1 MTQAEDKQDDNTKL
15 HPSNQLTGKQADR
28 NSSSYAV
35 GYRKP
40 PVMTRFK
47 KGQSGNPRG
56 RPKGS
61 HSPKALLRAAL
72 SAPVRVSEA
81 GEIKTIAQRE
91 ALFRALVAR
100 AVKGDNR
107 ATAQVIDLIER
118 YGLSD
123 DLNEGDMKI
132 TVTIGG
138 QEPMAPYKRRQ

>member
-1 MTQAEDKQDDNTKL
+1 MTRPDDKTGIGASPDDIHQTMKEAKV
-15 HPSNQLTGKQADR
+15 SA
-28 NSSSYAV
+28 SSPYTV
-35 GYRKP
+35 GYCRP

-56 RPKGS
+56 RPKGA
-61 HSPKALLRAAL
+61 HSSKALLQAAL
-72 SAPVRVSEA
+72 AAPVRITEA

-123 DLNEGDMKI
+123 DLKEGGMKI

-138 QEPMAPYKRRQ
+138 QDPMEPNNRR